1 VRGSTYKRCPCGT
14 IRDAQGK
21 RINCPKKHGTWT
33 FAHDLPPGP
42 DGKRRQFR
50 AGGFATE
57 REARKAM
64 QESIAQVKR
73 GTWLED
79 SRLTVGEYLDQWLAG
94 KARLRSS
101 TRRSY
106 GEHIELYLRSGLGHI
121 RLVDLRDT
129 DIERLYSAMRQLG
142 HLGEQDRPGPLLQR
156 LLQARNPTQPV
167 RPLSDARIRRVHA
180 TLMSALNTAVR
191 RKHIPQNPAEHVEL
205 PSGRRPKAVVW
216 TDDRVEHWRRTGER
230 PAVAVWTPQQT
241 GTFLD
246 AAMADRLYPLY
257 HLIAYRGLR
266 RGEAIGIQWPD
277 VDLDAGYLRITQQ
290 VILIGWE
297 TEVAKP
303 KTDGGERTISLDT
316 GSVQVLRRWRERQN
330 AERAATHGAWQHT
343 GLVFAREDGNQLHPE
358 HVADTFQRIYQE
370 AGLPPIRL
378 HDLRHTAASL
388 ALQAGVPMKVV
399 SEQLGHS
406 SLGITADTYTSVLP
420 AVAQAAAEAVAGIVP
435 RRAPEPEQAD
445 PDQTPA
451 DGRDAAAFTDRSH
464 PASQEGPRG

>member
-1 VRGSTYKRCPCGT
+1 
-14 IRDAQGK
+14 
-21 RINCPKKHGTWT
+21 
-33 FAHDLPPGP
+33 
-42 DGKRRQFR
+42 
-50 AGGFATE
+50 
-57 REARKAM
+57 
-64 QESIAQVKR
+64 
-73 GTWLED
+73 
-79 SRLTVGEYLDQWLAG
+79 
-94 KARLRSS
+94 
-101 TRRSY
+101 
-106 GEHIELYLRSGLGHI
+106 
-121 RLVDLRDT
+121 
-129 DIERLYSAMRQLG
+129 
-142 HLGEQDRPGPLLQR
+142 
-156 LLQARNPTQPV
+156 
-167 RPLSDARIRRVHA
+167 
-180 TLMSALNTAVR
+180 MSALNTAVR

-297 TEVAKP
+297 TEVGKP
-303 KTDGGERTISLDT
+303 KTDGGERTVSLDT